1 MAAMSDPG
9 HAQIRPFRA
18 VRHDPTRVDVQD
30 VVAPPYDV
38 IDDELKARLEAMS
51 PYNMVRLILPDPGEE
66 QTARAALDEW
76 RASSV
81 LLTDPRP
88 AYYRVEQV
96 YTGPDG
102 IERTRQ
108 NLIALV
114 RLARYDEGVILPHE
128 RTKTGPK
135 EGRLRL
141 LAATEAQL
149 SPVFALYHDPSGVVE
164 RRLRASSAG
173 TPDVDVV
180 GTDGTRT
187 RMWRIVDH
195 LDEVTDAVGRSKLL
209 IADGHHR
216 YETALAHAETSGANG
231 DDPRGWTLM
240 QLAAVEGEGL
250 TIFPTHRVVSGVDQA
265 TREGLAGSL
274 ADQGFH
280 VSRLASRSVEAID
293 EALAAA
299 DGVAL
304 VIVGSGAE
312 PLLAE
317 LADPGARLPG
327 VGAALLAIDAVVAG
341 ELVVDRI
348 LGIPAGDVATTD
360 RLLYLHRID
369 EAVTAA
375 DALGDAVAIV
385 LRAPT
390 VAQVEAVAASGD
402 VMPQKSTYFFPK
414 TLDGL
419 AIYTFDRV

>member
-1 MAAMSDPG
+1 MAAMTDAG
-9 HAQIRPFRA
+9 HVQIRPFRA
-18 VRHDPTRVDVQD
+18 VRHDPRRVDLQD

-51 PYNMVRLILPDPGEE
+51 PYNMVRLILPEPGDEAS
-66 QTARAALDEW
+66 ARAALDEW
-76 RASSV
+76 RSTGV
-81 LLTDPRP
+81 LATDPRP

-96 YTGPDG
+96 YVGPDG
-102 IERTRQ
+102 VERTRQ

-114 RLARYDEGVILPHE
+114 RLARYDEGVVLPHE

-149 SPVFALYHDPSGVVE
+149 SPVFALFHDPDGVVD
-164 RRLRASSAG
+164 RRLRASSGPA
-173 TPDVDVV
+173 PEVDVV

-195 LDEVTDAVGRSKLL
+195 LDEVTHAVGRSRLL

-250 TIFPTHRVVSGVDQA
+250 TIFPTHRVVSGVDEA
-265 TREGLAGSL
+265 TRSGLAVAL
-274 ADQGFH
+274 ADEGFS
-280 VSRLASRSVEAID
+280 VSRLSGRSPEAI
-293 EALAAA
+293 EAALAAA
-299 DGVAL
+299 EGVAM
-304 VIVGSGAE
+304 VIVAAGEE

-317 LADPGARLPG
+317 LADPAARLPE
-327 VGAALLAIDAVVAG
+327 VAAPLLAIDAVVAG
-341 ELVVDRI
+341 ELVVGRV
-348 LGIPAGDVATTD
+348 LGIPPDAVATTD
-360 RLLYLHRID
+360 RLVYLHRVD
-369 EAVTAA
+369 EAVSAV
-375 DALGDAVAIV
+375 DALGDAVAIL
-385 LRAPT
+385 LRAPSI
-390 VAQVEAVAASGD
+390 AQVEAVAEAGA